1 MIDEANIADNT
12 FIEECY
18 ARQTSCDAP
27 FTIYTLN
34 GDEPTA
40 PIYEKI
46 NPSKI
51 VGECPVSI
59 RAEMT
64 KFTPK
69 RGYFYFH
76 FVMQDNPIMTS
87 EKIAAAQLL
96 YPTTSYYY
104 KTKILGERG
113 TPGKLIYYDYID
125 EARVLQKLDI
135 SKFHEFVVSMDVG
148 ATRALN
154 SITLGGFTYGYRAAG
169 ILDLETFSQCGYHEK
184 TERLMAAVK
193 RWQKLGAG
201 NISCIVIDSAELNY
215 IKDLQTAFKNAGLPP
230 VIGSYKATI
239 KQRIDLVCLLLPQEK
254 LLFNDTDAG
263 RRALAAYKQSSWADG
278 KEGKERKDEN
288 EPANDIM
295 DSVEYFLTRR
305 MNALLRSGK
314 GGMG

>member
-1 MIDEANIADNT
+1 
-12 FIEECY
+12 
-18 ARQTSCDAP
+18 
-27 FTIYTLN
+27 
-34 GDEPTA
+34 
-40 PIYEKI
+40 
-46 NPSKI
+46 
-51 VGECPVSI
+51 
-59 RAEMT
+59 
-64 KFTPK
+64 
-69 RGYFYFH
+69 
-76 FVMQDNPIMTS
+76 
-87 EKIAAAQLL
+87 
-96 YPTTSYYY
+96 
-104 KTKILGERG
+104 
-113 TPGKLIYYDYID
+113 
-125 EARVLQKLDI
+125 
-135 SKFHEFVVSMDVG
+135 MDVG